1 MSTDTTH
8 SAGKI
13 ENLKSILLFPIRFKC
28 AENFFFHLS
37 NHAHLTSLA
46 DFFGASLEIIVFS
59 LKEGRVFPYK
69 W

>member
-28 AENFFFHLS
+28 AENFFFHQS

-59 LKEGRVFPYK
+59 VKEGRVFPYK

>member
-28 AENFFFHLS
+28 AENFFSHLS

-59 LKEGRVFPYK
+59 VKEGRVFPYK

>member
-13 ENLKSILLFPIRFKC
+13 ENLKSILLLPIRFKC

>member
-46 DFFGASLEIIVFS
+46 DFFGASLGIIVFS
-59 LKEGRVFPYK
+59 VKEGRVFPYK